1 MRNLKNVLLATLA
14 FAVASCTKTT
24 FDSGSSASVSPSCTP
39 TTTLTGTQT
48 ASVTVPAGGCYGF
61 TGLVIFSSGTTL
73 TIGAGARMVATAG
86 NTPASSIII
95 NPGAKIDAQGTALS
109 PIVFTSS
116 GNVGSRLAQ
125 DWGGIIIRGNA
136 SHNTGGTGATAYTTE
151 FDDNLVWG
159 AGASTDTDNSG
170 TLKYV
175 RAEFWGKQATSLKEY
190 NGFTFEMVGNGTTV
204 DYIHAHR
211 GGDDAFEFF
220 GGTVNVKHIIA
231 TAYGDDGFDWTFG
244 WRGKAQFGVIS
255 LTNGD
260 SSADSNGIEGDNSE
274 FGDTFT
280 PVSNPTLYNFTLVSN
295 GGEWRQ
301 IMRLRR
307 GTKVQMKNF
316 YVGNWCDTI
325 LVESATSI
333 GFAGTDL
340 LLTNSLFEGIKR
352 GTTNGSGGTCAGTAT
367 TTLDGTGILN
377 ATTFNAMIGAGVT
390 AAAAVSNGFSTANWV
405 ASPPSGAF
413 KPSAAI
419 TTNAATPPNDG
430 FFDTSA
436 AFVGAVG
443 ATDWTSW
450 AVYPDN

>member
-1 MRNLKNVLLATLA
+1 MKKLKILFASVLAI
-14 FAVASCTKTT
+14 AVASCTKTT

-73 TIGAGARMVATAG
+73 TIGAGARMVGTAG

-95 NPGAKIDAQGTALS
+95 QPGAKIDAQGSAIA

-116 GNVGSRLAQ
+116 ANVGSRAPQ

-151 FDDNLVWG
+151 FDDNFVWG
-159 AGASTDTDNSG
+159 AGASTDNDNSG

-175 RAEFWGKQATSLKEY
+175 RVEFGSKQATSLKEY

-211 GGDDAFEFF
+211 VGDDGVEFF
-220 GGTVNVKHIIA
+220 GGTVNVKHVISSA
-231 TAYGDDGFDWTFG
+231 FGDDGFDWTFG
-244 WRGKAQFGVIS
+244 WRGKAQYVVVNM
-255 LTNGD
+255 TNGD
-260 SSADSNGIEGDNSE
+260 SGADSNGIEGDNSE
-274 FGDTFT
+274 FGDTYT
-280 PVSNPTLYNFTLVSN
+280 PYSNPTLYNFTLVSN

-307 GTKVQMKNF
+307 GTKALMKNF

-333 GFAGTDL
+333 GFAGTEL
-340 LLTNSLFEGIKR
+340 LMTNSLFEGIKR
-352 GTTNGSGGTCAGTAT
+352 GTTNGTGGTCAGTAT
-367 TTLDGTGILN
+367 TALDSTGILN
-377 ATTFNAMIGAGVT
+377 GAGYNGFIGTGVT
-390 AAAAVSNGFSTANWV
+390 ANATVSNGLSTTNWV
-405 ASPPSGAF
+405 SAPPSGAW

-436 AFVGAVG
+436 AFIGAVG
-443 ATDWTSW
+443 GTDWTAW
-450 AVYPDN
+450 AVFPDN